1 MPERGGKLQG
11 GDGGNWP
18 TTDKEMFKIVR
29 RWELIRAELEPQK
42 DHGGDYWREANNL
55 SSVCE
60 RASGTEL
67 GVIFVYLCK
76 LKEQAPEWQ
85 AVVSASLLPS
95 KLRMLM
101 FKHYFFYFR

>member
-1 MPERGGKLQG
+1 MPGRGGKIQG

-18 TTDKEMFKIVR
+18 TTDKEMFKLSDAES
-29 RWELIRAELEPQK
+29 WLAAELEPQK
-42 DHGGDYWREANNL
+42 ADGGDYWREANNL

-76 LKEQAPEWQ
+76 LKRTSPL
-85 AVVSASLLPS
+85 SD
-95 KLRMLM
+95 R
-101 FKHYFFYFR
+101 R